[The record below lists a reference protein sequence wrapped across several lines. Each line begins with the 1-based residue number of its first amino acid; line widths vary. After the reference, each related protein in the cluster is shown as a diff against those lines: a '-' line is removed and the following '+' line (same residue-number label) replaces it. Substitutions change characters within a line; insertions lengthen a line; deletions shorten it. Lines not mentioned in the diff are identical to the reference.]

1 MSNKVVQIAC
11 IVVFLFIGCKETP
24 SIEKIKSYIKTNEI
38 KKVENELNKKETFSK
53 NDFEELCMV
62 SLDNKNLEVPIMLI
76 ERGMSPDIYI
86 NDKPLS
92 FYFVELGSITEF
104 NNIIR
109 TSINL
114 DLKDNTDYLNIAEYA
129 ISCEKKDF
137 FTQIVEKSK
146 KTKSE
151 DEYIAYMF
159 DVLKYAIEKNKNG
172 YIDFIINDIEFTAN
186 QKSVCKDYFSS
197 LIYSKVP
204 DALLSKFIS
213 NTIDILLLNEDL
225 IFYVVYNYQR
235 LKDCD
240 VDFFNYPMIINDKSE
255 YFGEVFLMGEPEG
268 LEQLL
273 KLINPD
279 EKIQFNDDLV
289 SIEYIINYRIRLLSG
304 AVDGDKEMKK
314 LNQIEIE
321 KLEALMRKFYSHKY

>member
-38 KKVENELNKKETFSK
+38 KKVENELNKKEIFSK

-159 DVLKYAIEKNKNG
+159 DVLKYAIEKNKND

-240 VDFFNYPMIINDKSE
+240 VDFFNYLMIINDKYD
-255 YFGEVFLMGEPEG
+255 YFCEIFLIGELDVL
-268 LEQLL
+268 
-273 KLINPD
+273 
-279 EKIQFNDDLV
+279 
-289 SIEYIINYRIRLLSG
+289 Y
-304 AVDGDKEMKK
+304 
-314 LNQIEIE
+314 
-321 KLEALMRKFYSHKY
+321 

>member
-38 KKVENELNKKETFSK
+38 AKVENELNKKETFSK
-53 NDFEELCMV
+53 KDFEELCMV

-129 ISCEKKDF
+129 ICCEKKDF
-137 FTQIVEKSK
+137 FIQIIEESK
-146 KTKSE
+146 KRKNE
-151 DEYIAYMF
+151 DAYVAYMF
-159 DVLKYAIEKNKNG
+159 DVLKYAIEKNRND
-172 YIDFIINDIEFTAN
+172 YIDFIINDIEFTEN
-186 QKSVCKDYFSS
+186 QKSECIDYFSS

-204 DALLSKFIS
+204 DALLSKFI
-213 NTIDILLLNEDL
+213 NNNMDILLLNEDL

-255 YFGEVFLMGEPEG
+255 YFGEIFLMGEPEG
-268 LEQLL
+268 LDKLFD
-273 KLINPD
+273 LINYKD
-279 EKIQFNDDLV
+279 SFQLNGESQ
-289 SIEYIINYRIRLLSG
+289 SIKQILEYRIKLLSG
-304 AVDGDKEMKK
+304 VIDNDKESEQRNAEEIIK
-314 LNQIEIE
+314 LKDLIE
-321 KLEALMRKFYSHKY
+321 KI

>member
-38 KKVENELNKKETFSK
+38 KKVENELNKKEIFSK

-159 DVLKYAIEKNKNG
+159 DVLKYAIEKNKND

-255 YFGEVFLMGEPEG
+255 YFGEFFLMGEPEG
-268 LEQLL
+268 LDKLFD
-273 KLINPD
+273 LINCKNSFQLNG
-279 EKIQFNDDLV
+279 ESQ
-289 SIEYIINYRIRLLSG
+289 SIKQILEYRIKLLSG
-304 AVDGDKEMKK
+304 VIDNDKENEQRNAEEIIK
-314 LNQIEIE
+314 LKVLIERI
-321 KLEALMRKFYSHKY
+321 

>member
-38 KKVENELNKKETFSK
+38 KKVENELNKKEIFSK

-137 FTQIVEKSK
+137 ITQIFKKSK

-159 DVLKYAIEKNKNG
+159 DVLKYAIEKNKND

-255 YFGEVFLMGEPEG
+255 YFGEFFLMGEPEG
-268 LEQLL
+268 LDKLFN
-273 KLINPD
+273 LINCKNSFQLNG
-279 EKIQFNDDLV
+279 ESQ
-289 SIEYIINYRIRLLSG
+289 SIKQILEYRIKLLSG
-304 AVDGDKEMKK
+304 VIDNDKENEQRNAEEIIK
-314 LNQIEIE
+314 LKVLIERI
-321 KLEALMRKFYSHKY
+321 